1 MDPQNLIKDYMAGE
15 LAKVNQCKLSAHGKD
30 SFDDRVW
37 NSLSW
42 GAEKSM
48 ISTKLYNKT
57 LESRFVF
64 DVIFFRESGETR

>member
-1 MDPQNLIKDYMAGE
+1 MAGE

-30 SFDDRVW
+30 SFDDRIW

-57 LESRFVF
+57 LEMKEVTKTLHHSGVVFIRFNC
-64 DVIFFRESGETR
+64 RHG